1 MNRDI
6 NFDNILL
13 DEKLY
18 ECISV
23 YDISYKTSTGPKPL
37 RIGFDKIDR
46 SIRAC
51 GGKFRH
57 IALFDYE
64 LFDKNFDKINIL

>member
-23 YDISYKTSTGPKPL
+23 CDISYKTSTGPKPL

-46 SIRAC
+46 SIRVC
-51 GGKFRH
+51 GGEFRH
-57 IALFDYE
+57 IALFEYE
-64 LFDKNFDKINIL
+64 LFDKKCDKINIL